1 MSLNLPGAPDPPAS
15 LADKLTIETPEQTA
29 LDFAIAGIG
38 SRFLALSMDM
48 LIQAAIGLVVGIGG
62 GFAIAALAG
71 SKPRA
76 SLWIGAI
83 LLLIFFLLYLR
94 RSLEEIIASLG
105 EFLLFDMTN
114 TL

>member
-83 LLLIFFLLYLR
+83 LLLIFFLLYFGYFVL
-94 RSLEEIIASLG
+94 LERTDSG
-105 EFLLFDMTN
+105 QTQSTDSRD
-114 TL
+114 